1 MLDLGPHA
9 SFILAAYGVTVV
21 AIAGL
26 VLVTVGD
33 DLKQRN
39 LLAALERQGIRRRSA
54 AKPTAETPTPGTARP
69 SAKKPALK
77 RKTTSRPRKRKTT
90 S

>member
-9 SFILAAYGVTVV
+9 SFILAAYGVTAV

-26 VLVTVGD
+26 ALITVGD
-33 DLKQRN
+33 DLKQRH
-39 LLAALERQGIRRRSA
+39 LLAALERQGIKRRSA
-54 AKPTAETPTPGTARP
+54 AKSTANTATPTTTHS
-69 SAKKPALK
+69 SAKKPAAK
-77 RKTTSRPRKRKTT
+77 SKATRPRKRKTP

>member
-9 SFILAAYGVTVV
+9 SFILAAYGVTAV

-39 LLAALERQGIRRRSA
+39 LLAALERQGIKRRSA
-54 AKPTAETPTPGTARP
+54 AKPTAKTPTPST
-69 SAKKPALK
+69 SVKKPAA
-77 RKTTSRPRKRKTT
+77 
-90 S
+90 